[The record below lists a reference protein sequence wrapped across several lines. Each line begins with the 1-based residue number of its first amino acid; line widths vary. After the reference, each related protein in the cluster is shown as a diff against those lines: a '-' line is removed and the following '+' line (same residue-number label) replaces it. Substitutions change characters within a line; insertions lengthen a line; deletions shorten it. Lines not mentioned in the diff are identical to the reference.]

1 MFNPESFVAVSK
13 EQHKDRLRKWEQ
25 EQLAQ
30 QALGDEKA
38 SVWKSFKKQLAK
50 ITG

>member
-1 MFNPESFVAVSK
+1 MFNPESFIAVSK

-30 QALGDEKA
+30 QATMEEKA

-50 ITG
+50 IIG